1 MARFTLMFLALCGF
15 LALAGGA
22 AEAAVSVDGLS
33 VPHVGTA
40 PAIDGTLADP
50 AWQTAAK
57 IDLGYDAH
65 TLTPAAEPTH
75 AYFLTDG
82 TSLYVAFDATQ
93 TRTPILANQNTNGV
107 GADSDDQVAV
117 VLWPGGTNGFNYTFV
132 STPRGTRYQSS
143 SENSNYEPR
152 WDARGTVSPG
162 RWTVTMRIPFSAMH
176 GASRDKWLLQVG
188 RLEPTT
194 GSLYL
199 WSGGPTVNGMTDFT
213 YARPLHGLEAI
224 VASRPKPRF
233 GFYGL
238 GAIAAPSAGGATS
251 RGGLDLSIPIDATT
265 SIVATIHPDFSNV
278 ENDQQSISPTAFR
291 RYYSETRPFFTQG
304 GGTYNFM
311 ECDACPNEQSLYT
324 PAIPTPRTGYAIE
337 GKEGPL
343 TFAGFDAVGDRR
355 NDAAQA
361 AIFRN
366 KPHTLFFSAQRVSVN
381 LPGVRDNTMQYAAKW
396 SDLKH
401 LFVYGN
407 YGTESGTYSPDPDKA
422 KFAEI
427 GGGWYGPH
435 AFTGGGIRKVG
446 SEYAPLDGFFSFSDI
461 AGYGLFSNHNWIP
474 NGGVFK
480 SINAFVFA
488 DRYHGADRLAVSDNT
503 VGIDLVTRKLLEFA
517 TTSSSSYALIGGV
530 MTPLTVNET
539 SLTFHS
545 GTATPTTFAHSTG
558 RYGDGRL
565 EGNRRQTTLALGHR
579 AFLSLTAND
588 NRQYFTDGT
597 AANIQWFERVGLA
610 YQMGPESSFAIG
622 WRRIVGNAPTPNG
635 GGNCVGSCTNFS
647 FAYHRLY
654 GPQELYIAY
663 GDPGRLDTRPQFIVK
678 LIRYVGAEKG
688 T

>member
-1 MARFTLMFLALCGF
+1 VLRFSIVALVVSCFLGLG
-15 LALAGGA
+15 AGVAGA
-22 AEAAVSVDGLS
+22 VEVDGIT
-33 VPHVGTA
+33 VPRVTA
-40 PAIDGTLADP
+40 APQIDGTLADP
-50 AWQTAAK
+50 AWQSAAK
-57 IDLGYDAH
+57 IQLGYDGH
-65 TLTPAAEPTH
+65 TLSAAAEPTQ
-75 AYFLTDG
+75 AYLLTDG
-82 TSLYVAFDATQ
+82 TFLYVGFDATQ

-107 GADSDDQVAV
+107 GADSDDEVAV

-143 SENSNYEPR
+143 SENSNYEPH
-152 WDARGTVSPG
+152 WDARGTMSQG
-162 RWTVTMRIPFSAMH
+162 RWIVTMRIPFSAMH

-188 RLEPTT
+188 RFEPTT

-199 WSGGPTVNGMTDFT
+199 WSGGPTVGGLTDFT
-213 YARPLHGLEAI
+213 YAKPLRGLETI

-238 GAIAAPSAGGATS
+238 GAIAAKSAGGTTS

-311 ECDACPNEQSLYT
+311 ECDACPNEYSLYT

-343 TFAGFDAVGDRR
+343 TFAGFDAVGDGR

-366 KPHTLFFSAQRVSVN
+366 KPHTLFVSAQRVSVN
-381 LPGVRDNTMQYAAKW
+381 LPGIRDNTMQYAAKW

-407 YGTESGTYSPDPDKA
+407 YGSESGTYSPDADKA
-422 KFAEI
+422 QFAEI

-461 AGYGLFSNHNWIP
+461 AGYGLFSNHNWVP
-474 NGGVFK
+474 NGGIFK
-480 SINAFVFA
+480 NINAFVFT
-488 DRYHGADRLAVSDNT
+488 DRYHGANQLAVSDNT
-503 VGIDLVTRKLLEFA
+503 IGIDLVTRKLFEFA

-539 SLTFHS
+539 AITFGS
-545 GTATPTTFAHSTG
+545 GTSTPTTFAHSTG

-565 EGNRRQTTLALGHR
+565 EGNRRQTTIALGHR
-579 AFLSLTAND
+579 TFLSLTAND
-588 NRQYFTDGT
+588 NRQYFTNGT
-597 AANIQWFERVGLA
+597 PANIQWFERASLA
-610 YQMGPESSFAIG
+610 YQTGPESSFAIG

-635 GGNCVGSCTNFS
+635 GGNCIGSCTNFS

-663 GDPGRLDTRPQFIVK
+663 GDPGQLTTVPQFIVK